1 MRQTGVGLLGIPGIP
16 TWTTQPLI
24 TQGTTATTFPF
35 VVFALFSVVHK
46 LLPPAHG
53 PFSTDKKADLV
64 RDAWGV
70 EENERRRGDVGGQ
83 DSPPMLVASLARAML
98 RGHIVGNHFYEV
110 INHVTSS
117 TLKKTSRLKVASR
130 NISGMSFLWIF
141 YQMPI
146 IWHDSPWI
154 R

>member
-1 MRQTGVGLLGIPGIP
+1 M
-16 TWTTQPLI
+16 
-24 TQGTTATTFPF
+24 
-35 VVFALFSVVHK
+35 
-46 LLPPAHG
+46 
-53 PFSTDKKADLV
+53 
-64 RDAWGV
+64 

-146 IWHDSPWI
+146 I
-154 R
+154 